1 MKLIWEMIQFL
12 VYSLL
17 VVGIAK
23 YILVPILRKLG
34 ESLNLKP
41 KTIGFIAGI
50 ATSVPELLTV
60 SFSAFSGLIEASSY
74 NILSSNIINTIQYT
88 ASIAL
93 NKNGKKVRHPA
104 IIVALVFVAITII
117 IPLLLLLW
125 KIDMKFYLVPI
136 FLISFVIIYFIDRRV
151 YLFYFKNLKTEEEK
165 EIEEEEKKMRGKE
178 KITILYAIFLLL
190 SSIALFVVG
199 NLLGGTL
206 ENLCYY
212 FHIPEVIIGILLGFV
227 TSLPELITFLES
239 QKHYKKEIDQI
250 AGVVEATNNLLTSN
264 LLNLFIIQSSG
275 ITIYTLLH

>member
-239 QKHYKKEIDQI
+239 QKHYKKEIDQM

-264 LLNLFIIQSSG
+264 LLNLFIIQASG

>member
-1 MKLIWEMIQFL
+1 MKLIWETIQFL

-264 LLNLFIIQSSG
+264 LLNLFIIQASG

>member
-1 MKLIWEMIQFL
+1 MELIWEMIQFL

-264 LLNLFIIQSSG
+264 LLNLFIIQASG

>member
-264 LLNLFIIQSSG
+264 LLNLFIIQASG

>member
-104 IIVALVFVAITII
+104 IIVALVFVVITII

-264 LLNLFIIQSSG
+264 LLNLFIIQASG

>member
-34 ESLNLKP
+34 ESLNIKP

-264 LLNLFIIQSSG
+264 LLNLFIIQASG